1 MPRRKT
7 KILSHSYLRY
17 HFDDLMKRMRSFRG
31 SAPPELQ
38 PALSLLMICHDAPDL
53 FLDSSLDAQNLRLD
67 LARLILNYPEFAIKV
82 LGLVFENPRIPKSAS
97 AVVREF
103 LMTHDT
109 IDLPDEGKRIFMVG
123 ATDDEIARAVQNECK
138 RRNISVGDVSK
149 SMVKQERHRL
159 ERKYGPKVAEYVD
172 FFAKLTQG
180 TEVLYPKGQRKKA
193 RQEQRKLATDSFYKP
208 EKLTDTSARKK
219 PASSKC
225 NSAPG

>member
-7 KILSHSYLRY
+7 KILSHGYLQYRS
-17 HFDDLMKRMRSFRG
+17 DDLTKRMRSFRG
-31 SAPPELQ
+31 PAPPELQ
-38 PALSLLMICHDAPDL
+38 PALSLLMTCHDAPEI
-53 FLDSSLDAQNLRLD
+53 FLDSSLGAQNLRLE
-67 LARLILNYPEFAIKV
+67 LARLILNYPEFAIKG

-97 AVVREF
+97 AVIREF

-109 IDLPDEGKRIFMVG
+109 IDLPDEGKRISLVG

-159 ERKYGPKVAEYVD
+159 ERKYGSKVAEYVD
-172 FFAKLTQG
+172 FFVNLTRG

-193 RQEQRKLATDSFYKP
+193 RQEQRKLSTDSFYKP
-208 EKLTDTSARKK
+208 EKLADTSAQKK
-219 PASSKC
+219 PASSNC